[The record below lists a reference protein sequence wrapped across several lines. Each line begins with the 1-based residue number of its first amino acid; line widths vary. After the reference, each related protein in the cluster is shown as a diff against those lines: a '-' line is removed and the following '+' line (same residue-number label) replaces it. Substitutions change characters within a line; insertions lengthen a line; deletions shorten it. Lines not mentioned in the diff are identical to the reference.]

1 MSSLKTMDDAAT
13 RGKALRDAL
22 GEEAAAAVLK
32 TSAEVTAS
40 SESFLFAFN
49 PRMSSVSKEF
59 AAADPDFW
67 TPRPPPKPVA
77 APPSAIPGAAPTNSP
92 AAPHP

>member
-1 MSSLKTMDDAAT
+1 MASLNAMDDAGR

-22 GEEAAAAVLK
+22 GEEGAAAVLK
-32 TSAEVTAS
+32 TSSEVTAS

-49 PRMSSVSKEF
+49 PRMSYVSKEF

-67 TPRPPPKPVA
+67 APKPPPKPA
-77 APPSAIPGAAPTNSP
+77 TPPLPANPGDTAPPA
-92 AAPHP
+92 HP